1 MFIGIYFFLLPIC
14 SFVFCVFGFFVGRCA
29 RRLPIVDNGLPWAIS
44 RSQITHKRSRTA
56 RIAASARCS
65 DGGGP
70 REQRGD
76 PQSLSPNLYCRR
88 SASCAIKIAAEG
100 EQ

>member
-44 RSQITHKRSRTA
+44 RSQITHQPDLTELA
-56 RIAASARCS
+56 
-65 DGGGP
+65 
-70 REQRGD
+70 
-76 PQSLSPNLYCRR
+76 QS
-88 SASCAIKIAAEG
+88 
-100 EQ
+100 